1 MRNLYESQISIFDL
15 NSNWD
20 PTAILDHLGWSAAA
34 VTDARVS
41 VGAQV
46 ASVSSSVH
54 RPVYILVNSTDWVR
68 SSSGYMASGHRWCLT
83 VTV

>member
-34 VTDARVS
+34 VTDASVS
-41 VGAQV
+41 VSAQV
-46 ASVSSSVH
+46 A
-54 RPVYILVNSTDWVR
+54 LVVQFTDL
-68 SSSGYMASGHRWCLT
+68 SIS
-83 VTV
+83 